1 MKRLRREA
9 KDKLDGLEDKI
20 KGIIKSKICKKYKRD
35 DNTVNCT
42 YFQTSDFTN
51 EFYVELDLFVVCDII
66 YHIDLVFTYKYTA
79 DKPYVK
85 LFRNYIFD
93 DTNNFTVFEND
104 EQINNNDDAATRIV
118 NITKT
123 LPQYIGDLVYHMHFT
138 DNYINILAAQTF
150 ILIFRFYKPYPLPY
164 DIAKIITKK
173 ILFFCFF
180 VCFFVYPKKI
190 EKEKTKKEKN
200 GKME

>member
-9 KDKLDGLEDKI
+9 IGRLDELEDKI

-35 DNTVNCT
+35 DNRDDNTVNCRR
-42 YFQTSDFTN
+42 FSISNFTN

-104 EQINNNDDAATRIV
+104 EQINNNNDNATRIV

-123 LPQYIGDLVYHMHFT
+123 LPQYIGDLVYHMHYT
-138 DNYINILAAQTF
+138 NNYINILAAQTF
-150 ILIFRFYKPYPLPY
+150 LLIFRFYKPYPLPY

-180 VCFFVYPKKI
+180 VCFFVYPQ
-190 EKEKTKKEKN
+190 KN
-200 GKME
+200 